1 MDVDDVEPDNDE
13 DAVGLDTDDEDV
25 DGVNGKAVEEEAEK
39 KALEERQTRFRKLW
53 MGKMVSAFGNDL
65 EQLRKVSSYVQTR
78 AWSWLILY
86 VSNLPVIRMNP
97 V

>member
-13 DAVGLDTDDEDV
+13 DAVGLYTDDEDV

-65 EQLRKVSSYVQTR
+65 EQLRKVSSYVRTKVY
-78 AWSWLILY
+78 SWLILDGD
-86 VSNLPVIRMNP
+86 IRLSP
-97 V
+97 A